1 MSFRKKDM
9 SLLIVA
15 TKYWRFKFLSR
26 LFRSHAHIQLIVIEQ
41 PSEIDTISDK
51 GFDVVIWE
59 LELGLE
65 PPASFNKDKV
75 ILASYRDESYL
86 PDLLAAAKNWGLSTN
101 RLLQLVVDGPAE
113 NVFPLPLPPPR
124 IKKQYLG
131 EPKKLCQ
138 RSVDLF
144 FLCSPTFI
152 YMDKEVSLPYTKKM
166 NNRWCYNQR
175 LEWVTQLYEKRR
187 LPESQ
192 GLITTDIP
200 YLSAGA
206 IKEKFQFDL
215 PCYVTPLDSK
225 AYSRAML
232 ESKLILCPGGH
243 SRWTYRHFE
252 GFFNRGLV
260 VSTDFQQVRT
270 TPVIPDDAIIN
281 IGDGQFSVNKIDEIL
296 GDIDRLQM
304 VADRGYQYS
313 RELLIPKSLFQKAG
327 YKSKAI
333 EKMFNQFFT
342 WISDKK

>member
-1 MSFRKKDM
+1 MHFIKKDL

-15 TKYWRFKFLSR
+15 TSYWRFKFISR
-26 LFRSHAHIQLIVIEQ
+26 LFRSHAHIKLIVIEQ
-41 PSEIDTISDK
+41 PSDIKVISDE

-59 LELGLE
+59 LELGLG
-65 PPASFNKDKV
+65 PPCNLDKNKI

-86 PDLLAAAKNWGLSTN
+86 PDLKAAAKKWGLSTDK
-101 RLLQLVVDGPAE
+101 LLQLVVDKSAD

-131 EPKKLCQ
+131 SPKKLSQ
-138 RSVDLF
+138 RSQDLF

-152 YMDKEVSLPYTKKM
+152 YMDEEVKLPYTSEINK
-166 NNRWCYNQR
+166 RWCYNQR
-175 LEWVTQLYEKRR
+175 LEWVTELYEKKR
-187 LPESQ
+187 LPEGQ
-192 GLITTDIP
+192 GLIETDIE
-200 YLSAGA
+200 YLSAVA
-206 IKEKFQFDL
+206 IKEKFQFKL

-260 VSTDFQQVRT
+260 VSTDFRQVRT
-270 TPVIPDDAIIN
+270 TPDIPGDAIIS
-281 IGDGQFSVNKIDEIL
+281 IDDGQFSLEKIDEIL
-296 GDIDRLQM
+296 GDIDRLQT
-304 VADRGYQYS
+304 VADHGYQFA
-313 RELLIPKSLFQKAG
+313 RELLIPKSQFRKAG

-333 EKMFNQFFT
+333 DKMFNQFFT
-342 WISDKK
+342 WISDTK